1 MEYKILC
8 DGSNWQK
15 ALRSIQTKK
24 SITTKSIQPQRFT
37 NFLAKSDLGVM
48 YYGNHQGQIIL
59 EAKA

>member
-24 SITTKSIQPQRFT
+24 SVTTKQIQPQRFA
-37 NFLAKSDLGVM
+37 NFLQKCDLGAM
-48 YYGNHQGQIIL
+48 YYGQHQGQIIL
-59 EAKA
+59 EAKP